1 MTNPGPNSTISN
13 MVQSLVRHLDGKSL
27 LILGFGRE
35 GQSSYHFL
43 RSHLPDLPLT
53 IADQNPNLR
62 DQHPDLT
69 ADRNLILILGD
80 SYLDSLA
87 DFDLILKSPGISL
100 KSLDLSL
107 IAPKIT
113 SQLELLLT
121 FFPLKTIGVTATK
134 GKSTTSS
141 LIHAIL
147 KDQGISTFLL
157 GNIGQPVFSQLSSF
171 QPDSVLV
178 LEMSSHQLEFMHH
191 SPHISLFLN
200 LSEEHLDHYHSFA
213 DYAKA
218 KCNIYR
224 WQTSSDYFLYN
235 LDNPILSQFVQ
246 SPPARTITISP
257 TSRTSQPPQPSD
269 FYRQGSTVFFHNQPI
284 YDTTSPRHLLGDH
297 NLANIMFALAVSELL
312 GLNLAKTT
320 ETINNFHSL
329 PHRLELV
336 GDFNGVRYYDN
347 AIATVP
353 AATIAALS
361 ALGDV
366 DTLIIGGMD
375 RGIDYGDFIRYLR
388 SSSVRHI
395 ICMPKTGHDIGRELP
410 AEKVH
415 FVETLEEA
423 VSLAKQ
429 LTQPGKSCLLSPT
442 AASYGFFKN
451 FEEKGD
457 RFQALVRERA

>member
-1 MTNPGPNSTISN
+1 
-13 MVQSLVRHLDGKSL
+13 
-27 LILGFGRE
+27 
-35 GQSSYHFL
+35 
-43 RSHLPDLPLT
+43 
-53 IADQNPNLR
+53 
-62 DQHPDLT
+62 
-69 ADRNLILILGD
+69 
-80 SYLDSLA
+80 
-87 DFDLILKSPGISL
+87 
-100 KSLDLSL
+100 
-107 IAPKIT
+107 
-113 SQLELLLT
+113 
-121 FFPLKTIGVTATK
+121 
-134 GKSTTSS
+134 
-141 LIHAIL
+141 
-147 KDQGISTFLL
+147 
-157 GNIGQPVFSQLSSF
+157 
-171 QPDSVLV
+171 
-178 LEMSSHQLEFMHH
+178 
-191 SPHISLFLN
+191 
-200 LSEEHLDHYHSFA
+200 
-213 DYAKA
+213 
-218 KCNIYR
+218 
-224 WQTSSDYFLYN
+224 
-235 LDNPILSQFVQ
+235 
-246 SPPARTITISP
+246 
-257 TSRTSQPPQPSD
+257 
-269 FYRQGSTVFFHNQPI
+269 
-284 YDTTSPRHLLGDH
+284 
-297 NLANIMFALAVSELL
+297 MFALAVSELL

-336 GDFNGVRYYDN
+336 GDFNGVSYYDN

-457 RFQALVRERA
+457 RFQALVRERT